1 MFKSI
6 RFKMAFL
13 GGLPLVVAVVFMLSS
28 IAAKYRTVG
37 EMNDLLTLSQ
47 LAVNMSALVHET
59 QKERGATAG
68 FMGSDGAT
76 FVAELTEQRQQTDAR
91 RTEFEQV
98 LTSIAPEVYGEEF
111 REILTRAVNKMAL
124 IDAHRVNVS
133 NQSISDAQG
142 IAFYTQLN
150 GVMLDVVQVIS
161 KASPQAD
168 MARLGTAY
176 VNFLQ
181 GKERAG
187 LERAVMSKVFAADRF
202 AEGDLRRFGTLVTDQ
217 ETYFEVFQSL
227 ATPEQL
233 AFFDQKLSD
242 PVVAEVQH
250 MRDIALKLGEVR
262 TEGFGVETE
271 HWFTTVTAKIDLMRD
286 VEHRLS
292 ADIERLAQQK
302 LGGLQSLLHLS
313 MAISEFVHEMQKE
326 RGLTAG
332 FVVSGGSKFGNE
344 LVKQRT
350 LTNTTRHALRET
362 LEAFRADDR
371 SPGFVQTLEK
381 AVNTMNDLEEHRSSV
396 DARTISDQDAIEF
409 YTRQNAL
416 MLEVISAMPEATT
429 DGEIRSHLI
438 GYVNFLQG
446 KERAGLERAVMSKT
460 FAADRFEAGV
470 LRRFGNLISEQETF
484 FQVFWSLATPE
495 QRAFFEE
502 KLSDPVV
509 AEVQRMR
516 DIAFEMGAVRTE
528 GFGVDAGHWLT
539 SMTKKINLMKD
550 VEDRLSDDLE
560 QRASAL
566 RAGARNSLMILSLVA
581 GVVVIGVLTTIYLIS
596 RGITRPANMIV
607 QIAAGIA
614 KGDLSQEINIR
625 QQGEIGQLADA
636 FRSMQHKLHEVVMN
650 VKGATDNVAF
660 SSQGMSSSSEEMSQG
675 ATEQAAAAE
684 QASSSM
690 QEMAANIRQ
699 NADNALQTEKIAVKK
714 IVEFYGGKIWVESTV
729 GQGSTFFFTLA
740 KRNYSG
746 TTTN

>member
-1 MFKSI
+1 
-6 RFKMAFL
+6 
-13 GGLPLVVAVVFMLSS
+13 
-28 IAAKYRTVG
+28 
-37 EMNDLLTLSQ
+37 
-47 LAVNMSALVHET
+47 
-59 QKERGATAG
+59 
-68 FMGSDGAT
+68 MGSDGAT
-76 FVAELTEQRQQTDAR
+76 FTTEQANQRTQTDAR
-91 RTEFEQV
+91 RAELQQV
-98 LTSIAPEVYGEEF
+98 LTSIAPEAYGGEF
-111 REILTRAVNKMAL
+111 RDTVTRAVNKMAL

-142 IAFYTQLN
+142 MAFYTQLH
-150 GVMLDVVQVIS
+150 GVMFDVVHVIS
-161 KASPQAD
+161 KVSLQAD
-168 MARLGTAY
+168 MARLGSAY

-187 LERAVMSKVFAADRF
+187 LERALMSKVFAADRF
-202 AEGDLRRFGTLVTDQ
+202 AEGDLRRFGTLVNDQ

-227 ATPEQL
+227 STPEQL
-233 AFFDQKLSD
+233 AFFKEKRSD
-242 PVVAEVQH
+242 PVVAEVQQ

-262 TEGFGVETE
+262 TEGFGVEAE
-271 HWFTTVTAKIDLMRD
+271 HWFTTITAKIDLMHD
-286 VEHRLS
+286 IEHRLS

-313 MAISEFVHEMQKE
+313 VAISECVHEMQKE

-332 FVVSGGSKFGNE
+332 FVASKGTKLGNE

-350 LTNTTRHALRET
+350 LTNTARQALRET
-362 LEAFRADDR
+362 LEAFRADDL
-371 SPGFVQTLEK
+371 SPEVVQTLDK
-381 AVNTMNDLEEHRSSV
+381 AVNAMNDLEEHRSAV

-416 MLEVISAMPEATT
+416 MLEVISAMPGATT